1 MTKFRSVVAAITFT
15 SALALVAASA
25 NAADVYRGGA
35 GGYKDG
41 PVYAS
46 VAWTGY
52 YGGFNVGSG
61 DSANSGYLSPSGG
74 FAGGQVGYNWQGVL
88 GLGPNVVLGLE
99 ADLQGSGIE
108 DSAFFMKSGL
118 NWFGTV
124 RGRIGYAF
132 GPTLVYATGGFAYG
146 EVENASVTETQTGY
160 VLGAGVE
167 YKFNPSWSVKGE
179 YQFVSLDASDPW
191 GAGALGLTGGDRSEV
206 NTFRV
211 GLNYHLSPGFELL
224 K

>member
-1 MTKFRSVVAAITFT
+1 MKKLYAGFLGLMLT
-15 SALALVAASA
+15 SAAALSASA
-25 NAADVYRGGA
+25 ADLGR

-46 VAWTGY
+46 VDMWSGFYAGVNA
-52 YGGFNVGSG
+52 GGGG
-61 DSANSGYLSPSGG
+61 TANSGDLSPSGG
-74 FAGGQVGYNWQGVL
+74 FGGGQIGYNWQGVL
-88 GLGPNVVLGLE
+88 GLGSQWVLGIE

-108 DSAFFMKSGL
+108 DGAFGAKSSL

-132 GPTLVYATGGFAYG
+132 GPALVYGTGGFAFG
-146 EVENASVTETQTGY
+146 EVENFGVTETQTGY
-160 VLGAGVE
+160 VVGAGVE

-179 YQFVSLDASDPW
+179 YQFISLDASDLA
-191 GAGALGLTGGDRSEV
+191 GAGPLGLTGGDRSEV

-211 GLNYHLSPGFELL
+211 GLNYHFGQNFGPL